1 MRQKLTKLC
10 KRLIDFV
17 KGVTLIEIFVTVCI
31 IAIIIGLKSCADKH
45 DPGYVV
51 TDRKTG
57 ECFLFRDAEWAC
69 NGCHRAPEP
78 DDVFF
83 YRKGNGEI
91 RGFGH
96 AKYMVESHLIPPEYS
111 RHCPKQ

>member
-1 MRQKLTKLC
+1 MKQKLMKLC

-17 KGVTLIEIFVTVCI
+17 KGVTLIEILATVCI
-31 IAIIIGLKSCADKH
+31 IAMIIGIKSCSEKC

-57 ECFLFRDAEWAC
+57 ECFLFRNAEWEC
-69 NGCHRAPEP
+69 NGCHRHREP

-83 YRKGNGEI
+83 YRNGNSEI
-91 RGFGH
+91 RAFEH
-96 AKYMVESHLIPPEYS
+96 AKYMVESYAIPPEYS
-111 RHCPKQ
+111 SHCSK